1 MYWTYFADMMKNLYE
16 VVRSER
22 NVYSK
27 QLIEAQE
34 EITGMRRKFK
44 VMNHQI
50 EQLKEEIQSKDTRM
64 RSSFCASNHLYA
76 SRIGETSF

>member
-1 MYWTYFADMMKNLYE
+1 LYE

-34 EITGMRRKFK
+34 EIAGMRRKFK

-50 EQLKEEIQSKDTRM
+50 EQLKDEIQSKDTRM
-64 RSSFCASNHLYA
+64 YQT
-76 SRIGETSF
+76 IPG